1 MKSISGKKFAKIL
14 EYHGWRLMRIQGSH
28 YIYAKEGS
36 IVRIS
41 VPVHGNKNLKHGLL
55 KHFLKLAQLTK
66 QDI

>member
-14 EYHGWRLMRIQGSH
+14 EYRGWRLMRIQGSH
-28 YIYAKEGS
+28 HIYAKEES

-41 VPVHGNKNLKHGLL
+41 VPIHGNKSLKLGLL
-55 KHFLKLAQLTK
+55 KHFLKLAQLTE